1 MIDFKDIETELTE
14 RCAELASDD
23 NHNKTNV
30 MEAGRQ
36 ITANYLQTRFGLIC
50 EIPKNVFTHFQKMII
65 KIMFFLIRQTM
76 LLNESMKAYCDYT
89 TDFLKP
95 CIKTKSKVS
104 NNDDIRFLDIF
115 GDKMNL
121 PELHEEVKKRKQNE
135 TEINSK
141 NTSISSKKSKVIF
154 RQEYVIQTQLQ
165 SDIKMYQKELS
176 NLMTQIGNER
186 KNQNTNSEI
195 IINDFFN
202 EVKLI
207 DLKLKESFNK
217 LKNYTN
223 DTPEKIFSLS
233 ETCTKNTLNNSIFC
247 NTSLIQCHYCGMMKL
262 FLKNC
267 HAKNCKDTLCYPKC
281 QEYRNSKIREKN
293 DQSKLHVLN
302 ILNES

>member
-1 MIDFKDIETELTE
+1 MTDFKDIETELTE

-95 CIKTKSKVS
+95 CIKTKLKVS
-104 NNDDIRFLDIF
+104 NGDIRFLDIF

-135 TEINSK
+135 MEMNSK
-141 NTSISSKKSKVIF
+141 NTSISSKKSKVTIV
-154 RQEYVIQTQLQ
+154 QEYFIQSKLQ
-165 SDIKMYQKELS
+165 SNIQMYQKELC
-176 NLMTQIGNER
+176 NLMTKIEKER
-186 KNQNTNSEI
+186 NTQNTNSEI
-195 IINDFFN
+195 VINEIIK
-202 EVKLI
+202 EVRLI
-207 DLKLKESFNK
+207 DLKLKDQFTE

-223 DTPEKIFSLS
+223 DTPEKIFNLS
-233 ETCTKNTLNNSIFC
+233 ATCSGNTLNSSIFC
-247 NTSLIQCHYCGMMKL
+247 NTSLIQCHYCEMMKL

-281 QEYRNSKIREKN
+281 QEYRNSKIREKQN
-293 DQSKLHVLN
+293 QSKLHFLN
-302 ILNES
+302 TLNES